1 MQNMKLWDNVLDEQA
16 RCAIESNRELL
27 AKLALERKNTNLL
40 QAQDFGKQI
49 TEVETE
55 QQKLEDTE
63 RRLYTKVEGFRSK
76 KDVIKALFSAAK
88 AQLRIK
94 ENLTGISEEMVNV
107 GMATS
112 RTEDKTVKM
121 EAKAQS
127 LEKMSGV
134 LTDYTSTTRGVD
146 IEGTLHKMR
155 VKSSAKLRTSN
166 DRKQQAQPQ
175 MNEETT
181 VKHKTDEQEEPV
193 VAE

>member
-1 MQNMKLWDNVLDEQA
+1 MQNMKLWDNVFDEQA
-16 RCAIESNRELL
+16 RWPIESNRELL
-27 AKLALERKNTNLL
+27 AKLALECKNTNLL
-40 QAQDFGKQI
+40 QAQDLGKQI
-49 TEVETE
+49 TEVEAE

-76 KDVIKALFSAAK
+76 KDVIKALFSVAK

-155 VKSSAKLRTSN
+155 VRTSN